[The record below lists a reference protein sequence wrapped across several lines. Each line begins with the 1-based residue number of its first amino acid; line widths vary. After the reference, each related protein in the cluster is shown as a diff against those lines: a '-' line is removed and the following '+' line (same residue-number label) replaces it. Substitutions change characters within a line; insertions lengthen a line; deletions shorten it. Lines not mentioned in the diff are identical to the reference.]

1 MTSIAARAVQS
12 TAMKLIWLLRLPER
26 FGIESKVVSQ
36 LVLRLNQMNR
46 LPSDVALTR
55 RRADVELELRSRDY
69 MRYVHDQIGAGRAT
83 KISLCGKRPVLRAS
97 FWNTIWLVLVC

>member
-1 MTSIAARAVQS
+1 MSIAARAVQS

-69 MRYVHDQIGAGRAT
+69 MRYVHDQVGAGRAT
-83 KISLCGKRPVLRAS
+83 KISLCGKGPVLRAS